1 MEVESG
7 ESEDHECELA
17 VSDINDLING
27 AMKPSFNPSELG
39 MVYLGR
45 WRDGSRY
52 QINADERLEDKIV
65 IWGHLPFELR

>member
-1 MEVESG
+1 MT
-7 ESEDHECELA
+7 
-17 VSDINDLING
+17 I
-27 AMKPSFNPSELG
+27 SFNPSELG

-65 IWGHLPFELR
+65 IWGHLPFELKGDYYENEIGVKVYIK